1 MSKRGNLDKKWSKK
15 ELVHEGEAKPLEEK
29 QMVQEQEIK
38 AS

>member
-1 MSKRGNLDKKWSKK
+1 VSKRGNLDKKWRKK
-15 ELVHEGEAKPLEEK
+15 ELVQECEAKPLEEK